1 MTHIR
6 EDIKLTWQTRARRG
20 AMLKLESLL
29 EFRDLLSD
37 ARAEGHPPIMEL
49 YIEAAVPMMISSE
62 TLRRDIATI
71 REYPR
76 ENLYAWLENG
86 ISFDHLDKA
95 NQLAEIAHKAP
106 ADLLN
111 EAVDPGNAT
120 GETMTVREL
129 QAYALGERPMP
140 APMYWVNRLFTSIVG
155 VPQRLNWNDEKK
167 GRWHEW
173 IEQGQ
178 EFFR

>member
-71 REYPR
+71 REYSR
-76 ENLYAWLENG
+76 ADLYRWLENG
-86 ISFDHLDKA
+86 ISFDHLDNA

-129 QAYALGERPMP
+129 QSYALGERPMP
-140 APMYWVNRLFTSIVG
+140 APMYWVNRLFDSLCKSPTRWQWSEEKA
-155 VPQRLNWNDEKK
+155 QRWS
-167 GRWHEW
+167 EW
-173 IEQGQ
+173 IDQGK
-178 EFFR
+178 EFFK